1 MGQPTLE
8 FNGTIGEASTGFGG
22 PDKIEE
28 DLRELAKMFDP
39 NATLKSGAPGGI
51 NPDNM
56 QPGTVSDETIGDIT
70 PDSGISEAFAGTG
83 MLSKILSFLAKVVKS
98 ITGKSNWW
106 TSAVTTIEDLHARVT
121 TNLNSITTHKTSGDH
136 DGRYYTESEI
146 NTKVSGLNSDIS
158 DNASAIS
165 THKTSDDHDSRYY
178 TETELNNGQLD
189 SRYYTKATMDQ
200 RVSPTDGAIASVGGI
215 ANAGGN
221 IAIEAGTGI
230 EVVSDEAN
238 KKLRILATG
247 EAIPAAH
254 AEEHEAGGVDA
265 IDPVALGAETPE
277 GAMQKISAALAPV
290 DNKVYLSTT
299 IFTATNSGNTY
310 MITIEP
316 GRITSYMDLLGIPIK
331 IKFNVDSTGAVSIK
345 PNDLATKT
353 LKKANGV
360 SVVNV
365 KANGI
370 YTVVW
375 SGVNF
380 ILQGEGGEYGN
391 VTANKVLAGTLFG
404 TEDGLEEGSIP
415 LKSAAAI
422 TPGKT
427 DQILAAGQYLSGAQ
441 KILSLGGDAPQ
452 SAVRADYTFSSNAA
466 GRAKAGTMPNRGSQT
481 TTLSITGSAKPTK
494 SISAGYVAAST
505 ITAEVDSSQASHI
518 ESGYNLG
525 GCVGTLPTGAVLK
538 SIQRGSVVMTS
549 TSKVVTITEVDLTK
563 AFLVFSVEY
572 DEEASSDDP
581 AHYMTRGRIT
591 SSTQITFNRYDS
603 DHDVQVFYEVI
614 EFESGINVQS
624 GTTLLDTKTN
634 YQFVSISE
642 VDMTKAFLMF
652 TKSGNYSSGDGE
664 LQPLA
669 GYIYNPT
676 RLRFQNQRIYY
687 GYYPTVD
694 WQVIEFL

>member
-8 FNGTIGEASTGFGG
+8 FNGTIGEASTGLGG

-39 NATLKSGAPGGI
+39 NATLKSGAPGGV

-83 MLSKILSFLAKVVKS
+83 VLSKILSFLARVVKS
-98 ITGKSNWW
+98 ITGKGNWW
-106 TSAVTTIEDLHARVT
+106 TSAVTTIEDLHTRVT

-146 NTKVSGLNSDIS
+146 NTKVSDLNGDIS

-200 RVSPTDGAIASVGGI
+200 RVSPTTGAIASVGGI

-230 EVVSDEAN
+230 EVVSDGAN

-254 AEEHEAGGVDA
+254 AEEHEAGGIDA
-265 IDPVALGAETPE
+265 IDPTALGAETPA
-277 GAMQKISAALAPV
+277 GATQKISAALAPV

-299 IFTATNSGNTY
+299 IFTTTNSGNTY

-316 GRITSYMDLLGIPIK
+316 GRITSYTDLLGIPIK

-404 TEDGLEEGSIP
+404 TEDGLEEG
-415 LKSAAAI
+415 
-422 TPGKT
+422 
-427 DQILAAGQYLSGAQ
+427 
-441 KILSLGGDAPQ
+441 
-452 SAVRADYTFSSNAA
+452 
-466 GRAKAGTMPNRGSQT
+466 TMPNRGSQT
-481 TTLSITGSAKPTK
+481 TTLNITGASKPTK
-494 SISAGYVAAST
+494 SISAGYVTAST
-505 ITAEVDSSQASHI
+505 ITAQVASSLAPYI
-518 ESGYNLG
+518 EDGEIIG
-525 GCVGTLPTGAVLK
+525 GCEGTLKRHIVGSSTVASNGSIEATLPQRAMAVELYWEVGTRSYVVYASRFLADMMNDK
-538 SIQRGSVVMTS
+538 IFNAIDYDSISVYQAPGNI
-549 TSKVVTITEVDLTK
+549 VTISSGGFTAQYLTPGTEVSWIAYL
-563 AFLVFSVEY
+563 
-572 DEEASSDDP
+572 
-581 AHYMTRGRIT
+581 
-591 SSTQITFNRYDS
+591 
-603 DHDVQVFYEVI
+603 
-614 EFESGINVQS
+614 
-624 GTTLLDTKTN
+624 
-634 YQFVSISE
+634 
-642 VDMTKAFLMF
+642 
-652 TKSGNYSSGDGE
+652 
-664 LQPLA
+664 
-669 GYIYNPT
+669 
-676 RLRFQNQRIYY
+676 
-687 GYYPTVD
+687 
-694 WQVIEFL
+694 